1 MDAVAPLPEP
11 ARITALAEEGDVI
24 DTASAVCT
32 NLECVSGS
40 VCECQNQN
48 KNTMCQMH
56 EEKEL
61 SRGSNT
67 KAGRPTYTELRHGT
81 STVCAVDEVKITQHN
96 EDQVIRHDTSTLS
109 AEAEST
115 VHPDPARSTN
125 SSNTTD
131 RCETTSHTRDTDM
144 VIPCTSPLP
153 PWCHQRVRRDPVPLG
168 EGDDPTTHECE
179 NTWSHLYEAS
189 VGWSDCTEHYVTPLT
204 NRDDTYERAR
214 RADAAM
220 EREALMIASQ
230 INHSISART
239 ASLLATIALMDPP
252 KVKDS
257 DATAH
262 TNALWD
268 SYESSTS
275 KAMASLLT
283 SVDTAQAV
291 ADAYRPETVPG
302 ETHAD
307 SDGRDNWKENYFC
320 GMEPYPD
327 EEKRPLS
334 DSRIY
339 LKTSREVLEADLPSQ
354 NFFLASLAPTPEKRT
369 DENDRRYQ
377 SMRAVFKLE
386 DKDGSCTSTPGV
398 VDSGAAFNALQLKYA
413 QRHMPE
419 AMKGI
424 QPVGVRFRDAQGH
437 RMKLA
442 GKINLAVWLGSHRY
456 LTEAY
461 VFEELGAEFLLGVNA
476 ICRNGLIIDG
486 HTRRIYRSGQTP
498 ADGIDLDVG
507 QPPTTGQDHA
517 IDLVQERTAECGLCN
532 GDCPDGS
539 HLLCDAD
546 GCRVTISTGGRYD
559 QIGCD
564 ITPSPPR
571 ARWLPLLRPGRED
584 SRPRISVYA
593 PEAIVLAPGTT
604 RAVEMPL
611 TGVAPGRL
619 EPVQLELSET
629 LRRAGLTSVDAELH
643 NPTNEYCFM
652 TLHNPSVKMPCT
664 IAAGTM
670 IGSEPE
676 HLDEVSTDGNDVTV
690 AVDISWEGVPG
701 APRPLDCGG
710 IDDLHALGFT
720 LENSIDPALRRDDG
734 SYEPLSEAKKMR
746 LYSIAHRWWYVWAK
760 DAKVPNL
767 SYMVVLDI
775 PTGDSPPIT
784 IPPYGIPQR
793 FKQAAMLEVNKLLKA
808 GLIEPSMSNW
818 ASPVLVRLKKDSTA
832 EEIRLKLIIDYRRL
846 NAVTRLDAGGLGTQ
860 SDLLHSIGGAN
871 KYIGLCDAAGGFYQF
886 ALSPESRAKS
896 AFILPT
902 SMGGTLFQ
910 WRVAPYGLTRNPAGY
925 SRGMQF
931 VLKDL
936 SICSHLG
943 DGHGCGGATSWLDDI
958 CMRADSFEGFLDLF
972 NVVLSRL
979 ACAGISLKGAKCEL
993 LLPAMD
999 LLGFSATPHGL
1010 YMQQPK
1016 LQDMMRTGIPSTA
1029 EEIRTFLGC
1038 VNFCRRWI
1046 PRLSLLG
1053 APMTAILKRADKLTA
1068 KAKTLGRRSGG
1079 GYIFSDSDHDDARQ
1093 AFEAI
1098 TAHLSSDAVMSV
1110 PDFED
1115 PLAEFVLCTDACDI
1129 AVGGS
1134 LMQWQYP
1141 GGKGPGPPPGANAR
1155 NMESPDPLNKS
1166 WRIEAGWELKMI
1178 GYYSKTLVEAQKHY
1192 TAFDKEAGAVLLCVR
1207 HWSDLI
1213 TYHPTTV
1220 YTDSAVASS
1229 LLKKHMAPP
1238 RLQRWGVELGTYLP
1252 HLKIGYRKGA
1262 SNGLADLLSRF
1273 PTFRQFVRL
1282 PGDQEVI
1289 PDSLHEI
1296 GTAPMYA
1303 QPEALLGS
1311 TSHLHQA
1318 SYRLFDP
1325 PPRGTTEAPDGFW
1338 TGTEAPEIPGRG
1350 MTDRVSTSVPE
1361 AMLARLEPESST
1373 PRELV
1378 YALDRLGDHVQA
1390 CANPPASVDWSQ
1402 YVEVFTRTFCRN
1414 PSVDVVLPSVDMA
1427 RRSPSSDALVR
1438 ELTCA
1443 GFDVHPVS
1451 VADPLASDLVLDVFC
1466 RDPRAYLCMTDGS
1479 APTLGHATDMRTT
1492 QGLTSVSSN
1501 VPLRALDRSL
1511 PSGRFAPEN
1520 NIVVA
1525 AHQLVALLLQEELG
1539 VPALPRAEQS
1549 YMLSTAMDSW
1559 ARHGY
1564 LQRGL
1569 HERQLCA
1576 MEDDSTSSDGEGSPD
1591 GEGGPNHPTPP
1602 PEPEEAPPPKVDV
1615 DYHPCL
1621 ADQRRDAGLR
1631 VVIETLLNSRRQRN
1645 ATRRLYE
1652 DDWEIKGDTLHRLST
1667 NDSGDVISLIA
1678 IPEHARPAIM
1688 ARHHYALCLCGGHT
1702 GGKQLYDS
1710 LRDVFYWSNMYD
1722 SCKIFV
1728 HACEKCGST
1737 RSQSRIHVPRGS
1749 VATPSKPFEVIHVDH
1764 KGPLP
1769 RLGDMTHI
1777 LVVVC
1782 ALTGYVLYI
1791 PVKTTG
1797 GEDSLTA
1804 MITCVF
1810 SIFGTP
1816 LVIIS
1821 DNGTAFAN
1829 RLIKAAAS
1837 LYGYRWIYVKAGT
1850 PKSNGLA
1857 EVNVKRIKN
1866 LLDRH
1871 TDEYQDWV
1879 HILPMAQMLMNQR
1892 THSRSG
1898 MSAFSKLFGRSPNR
1912 LPALENPST
1921 LVAPGDGL
1929 EFVRNLAARLR
1940 RLHARL
1946 ATESDSLKA
1955 AACTA
1960 DKKAHAEE
1968 RNFRGIQ
1975 TGDMVWVT
1983 ISDASKAAYV
1993 RKHGHG
1999 APWRFPY
2006 KVVEVKPHAV
2016 RLERPDG
2023 SRPTILPW
2031 QHLSKCSLA
2040 PPTFH
2045 DEELDL
2051 PEVDDCGRVLAPVPA
2066 PNVPPPQG
2074 PFDAPPADASQDDD
2088 GWASWRP
2095 ERLYEIERITRA
2107 YRQGSGWRVVVK
2119 WKDNPETTPERL
2131 SSILRQTQHPD
2142 ILKEIEEA
2150 KRRYL
2155 DENPVAPSSSAHPD
2169 VDGPLGDAAAPAA
2182 DPMANDPEP
2191 PVRGRA
2197 ARLPRTTDKPSAW
2210 VYLLSEPLSEEPMS
2224 PTHWR
2229 HLSKSLMRLCHR
2241 SIYRIAASWYG

>member
-1 MDAVAPLPEP
+1 
-11 ARITALAEEGDVI
+11 
-24 DTASAVCT
+24 
-32 NLECVSGS
+32 
-40 VCECQNQN
+40 
-48 KNTMCQMH
+48 MH

-61 SRGSNT
+61 SQGSNT
-67 KAGRPTYTELRHGT
+67 VANRHM
-81 STVCAVDEVKITQHN
+81 CE
-96 EDQVIRHDTSTLS
+96 VIRHDTSTVCAEDDINNFKDKVIRHGTGTSRS
-109 AEAEST
+109 ADEAELTADHNPACST
-115 VHPDPARSTN
+115 LSK
-125 SSNTTD
+125 SSNTT
-131 RCETTSHTRDTDM
+131 SHHEMTGHPGDTNE

-153 PWCHQRVRRDPVPLG
+153 PWCHQRVRRDQVSPG
-168 EGDDPTTHECE
+168 EGGDPTTRKCE
-179 NTWSHLYEAS
+179 DAWSHLYEAS
-189 VGWSDCTEHYVTPLT
+189 VGWGDCPEHYVTPLT
-204 NRDDTYERAR
+204 NRDDKYERAR
-214 RADAAM
+214 RVDASM
-220 EREALMIASQ
+220 EREALRIASQ
-230 INHSISART
+230 TNHNLSTRT
-239 ASLLATIALMDPP
+239 ASLLATLALMDPP

-257 DATAH
+257 DATGH
-262 TNALWD
+262 TNDLWD
-268 SYESSTS
+268 GYESSTS

-283 SVDTAQAV
+283 SVDA
-291 ADAYRPETVPG
+291 ADAIAHADRLETESG
-302 ETHAD
+302 ETHAN
-307 SDGRDNWKENYFC
+307 SAGRDDWKESYFC

-327 EEKRPLS
+327 EERRPIS

-339 LKTSREVLEADLPSQ
+339 LKTSREVLEADLPIQS
-354 NFFLASLAPTPEKRT
+354 FFLTKLAPTPET
-369 DENDRRYQ
+369 EPAADDRRYQ
-377 SMRAVFKLE
+377 SMRATFKLE
-386 DKDGSCTSTPGV
+386 DEGGLCTSTTGV

-413 QRHMPE
+413 QRYMPE

-424 QPVGVRFRDAQGH
+424 QPVGVRFRDAQGR

-442 GKINLAVWLGSHRY
+442 GKVNLAVWLGSHKY

-486 HTRRIYRSGQTP
+486 HARKIYRSGQVPT
-498 ADGIDLDVG
+498 DGIDLDVG
-507 QPPTTGQDHA
+507 QSPRTDQSHA
-517 IDLVQERTAECGLCN
+517 LNLVQEHSAGRSTDDA
-532 GDCPDGS
+532 DYPSGS

-546 GCRVTISTGGRYD
+546 GCRVTVSTAGRRD
-559 QIGCD
+559 QIVCD
-564 ITPSPPR
+564 LTPSSPM
-571 ARWLPLLRPGRED
+571 AQWLPPTRSEERTPG
-584 SRPRISVYA
+584 PRIAVYA
-593 PEAIVLAPGTT
+593 TETVILEPGTT
-604 RAVEMPL
+604 RSIEMPL
-611 TGVAPGRL
+611 TGVTPGRL
-619 EPVQLELSET
+619 TPVQLELSES

-652 TLHNPSVKMPCT
+652 TLHNPSTKMPCT
-664 IAAGTM
+664 ISAGTM
-670 IGSEPE
+670 VGAEPE
-676 HLDEVSTDGNDVTV
+676 HLDEVDTTNDDVTIV
-690 AVDISWEGVPG
+690 VDVSWEGVDG

-720 LENSIDPALRRDDG
+720 LENSIDPALRREDG

-931 VLKDL
+931 VLKNL
-936 SICSHLG
+936 SICHHLG

-958 CMRADSFEGFLDLF
+958 CMRADSFEGFTDLF
-972 NVVLSRL
+972 NLVLSRL

-993 LLPAMD
+993 LLPVMD
-999 LLGFSATPHGL
+999 LLGFAATPHGL

-1016 LQDMMRTGIPSTA
+1016 LQDLMRTGIPSTA

-1053 APMTAILKRADKLTA
+1053 APMTAILKRADKLTSKA
-1068 KAKTLGRRSGG
+1068 KAAGKRSGG
-1079 GYIFSDSDHDDARQ
+1079 GYVFTDSDHDDARQ

-1098 TAHLSSDAVMSV
+1098 TEHLSSDAVMSV

-1134 LMQWQYP
+1134 LMQWQFP

-1155 NMESPDPLNKS
+1155 NMESTDPLNRS
-1166 WRIEAGWELKMI
+1166 WRIEAGWQLKMI

-1220 YTDSAVASS
+1220 YTDSSVASS

-1252 HLKIGYRKGA
+1252 HMKIGYRKGA

-1273 PTFRQFVRL
+1273 PTFRQFVQL
-1282 PGDQEVI
+1282 PEDKEEI
-1289 PDSLHEI
+1289 PDSLYEV

-1303 QPEALLGS
+1303 QPKALLDGS
-1311 TSHLHQA
+1311 SHLHKA
-1318 SYRLFDP
+1318 CYRLFDP
-1325 PPRGTTEAPDGFW
+1325 PQRTPEEAPDGFW
-1338 TGTEAPEIPGRG
+1338 SGTEAPEIPGRG
-1350 MTDRVSTSVPE
+1350 MTDRISTHERE
-1361 AMLARLEPESST
+1361 AVIAHLPVNSSS
-1373 PRELV
+1373 PREMV
-1378 YALDRLGDHVQA
+1378 CALDDLGDHLQTRA
-1390 CANPPASVDWSQ
+1390 RPPASTDWSQ
-1402 YVEVFTRTFCRN
+1402 YTEVFTRTLCRN
-1414 PSVDVVLPSVDMA
+1414 PSVDVVLPPADVAPDRAA
-1427 RRSPSSDALVR
+1427 REALSR

-1443 GFDVHPVS
+1443 GFDVHPIS
-1451 VADPLASDLVLDVFC
+1451 PTDSSTSDIVLDVFC
-1466 RDPRAYLCMTDGS
+1466 RDPRAYLGSVDGD
-1479 APTLGHATDMRTT
+1479 APSLVYATDLRTV
-1492 QGLTSVSSN
+1492 QRVASVSSN
-1501 VPLRALDRSL
+1501 VPLRSLDGPLAHGAS
-1511 PSGRFAPEN
+1511 APESN
-1520 NIVVA
+1520 VVIA
-1525 AHQLVALLLQEELG
+1525 AHQLVALLLREELG
-1539 VPALPRAEQS
+1539 VPALPRAEHS
-1549 YMLSTAMDSW
+1549 YLLSTAMDSW
-1559 ARHGY
+1559 SSHGY

-1569 HERQLCA
+1569 HERRLFVA
-1576 MEDDSTSSDGEGSPD
+1576 EDDPTPSDGEGSSDGEGGSD
-1591 GEGGPNHPTPP
+1591 GEGSQDPTTPPHESDGETPP
-1602 PEPEEAPPPKVDV
+1602 PRADV
-1615 DYHPCL
+1615 DYHPRL
-1621 ADQRRDAGLR
+1621 ADQRQDAGLR
-1631 VVIETLLNSRRQRN
+1631 VVIETLLGSRRHRN
-1645 ATRRLYE
+1645 AARRLYE

-1667 NDSGDVISLIA
+1667 NDSGEVISLIA
-1678 IPEHARPAIM
+1678 VPEHARPAIM
-1688 ARHHYALCLCGGHT
+1688 ARHHYSLSLCGGHT
-1702 GGKQLYDS
+1702 GGQQLYDS

-1728 HACEKCGST
+1728 HACEKCGGT

-1797 GEDSLTA
+1797 GEDTLTA
-1804 MITCVF
+1804 MITYVF

-1829 RLIKAAAS
+1829 RLVKAAS
-1837 LYGYRWIYVKAGT
+1837 SMYGYRWIYVKAGT
-1850 PKSNGLA
+1850 PQSNGLA
-1857 EVNVKRIKN
+1857 EVNVKRIKG

-1871 TDEYQDWV
+1871 TDEYQDWL

-1912 LPALENPST
+1912 LPALENPSA

-1940 RLHARL
+1940 RLHTRL
-1946 ATESDSLKA
+1946 ATESDVLKA
-1955 AACTA
+1955 AARTA
-1960 DKKAHAEE
+1960 DKKAHADE

-1975 TGDMVWVT
+1975 VGDMVWVT
-1983 ISDASKAAYV
+1983 MADAAKAAYV
-1993 RKHGHG
+1993 RKYGHG
-1999 APWRFPY
+1999 APWRFHY

-2016 RLERPDG
+2016 RLEKPDG
-2023 SRPTILPW
+2023 SRPEILPW

-2045 DEELDL
+2045 DDELDL
-2051 PEVDDCGRVLAPVPA
+2051 PAVDDCGRVLAPVPA
-2066 PNVPPPQG
+2066 PSAPPPPG
-2074 PFDAPPADASQDDD
+2074 PFDAPPADNGQDDD

-2155 DENPVAPSSSAHPD
+2155 DEHPAPTAGVHPD
-2169 VDGPLGDAAAPAA
+2169 VEAPTGDAAAPVP

-2191 PVRGRA
+2191 LVRGRA
-2197 ARLPRTTDKPSAW
+2197 ARLPRTTDKPAAW
-2210 VYLLSEPLSEEPMS
+2210 VYLLGDSPSETPMS

-2229 HLSKSLMRLCHR
+2229 HLSKSLTRLCQR
-2241 SIYRIAASWYG
+2241 SVYGIAASWYTGEELQ